1 MAEKFDERQGEYN
14 LKELKM
20 NHSFALKMASIITTA
35 VVSCI
40 LVLCFSLGTIT
51 PVLIGIATVMTAF
64 FGIVVFSFTRGA
76 CLA

>member
-1 MAEKFDERQGEYN
+1 MEKFNEKQAEYN

-51 PVLIGIATVMTAF
+51 PVLIGITAVMVLF
-64 FGIVVFSFTRGA
+64 FGMVVFNFTRGM
-76 CLA
+76 CLT